1 MVAEDVLIRRA
12 EIVRIHLDILEGLI
26 EEPISTSAAIRA
38 SVSLRF
44 LSDGALSQL
53 GHDLGQSIAIPAPDL
68 ADIEIEQVLTFAC
81 GGYVLAGVEICPHY
95 LYRFSGENSPI
106 RAHFERQIKTS
117 PAQHRLVEHRLS
129 KFMLQPCLAILGTT
143 FTREAVVRYVANK
156 CGGAHHH
163 DDPGGFAALDHAI
176 TNVGHG
182 LELSTTGLSAVFL
195 EVLGT
200 AYFLI
205 KAPDISALRARLEA
219 DQDEASVGS
228 RKRPT

>member
-1 MVAEDVLIRRA
+1 MLDVKGQGGSGPLANRSALAARTLMETARSLISDVMVAEDVLIRRA

-95 LYRFSGENSPI
+95 LYRFSGENSPN

-117 PAQHRLVEHRLS
+117 PAQHRLVEHRLGS
-129 KFMLQPCLAILGTT
+129 GPIDMRAAI
-143 FTREAVVRYVANK
+143 
-156 CGGAHHH
+156 
-163 DDPGGFAALDHAI
+163 
-176 TNVGHG
+176 
-182 LELSTTGLSAVFL
+182 
-195 EVLGT
+195 
-200 AYFLI
+200 
-205 KAPDISALRARLEA
+205 
-219 DQDEASVGS
+219 
-228 RKRPT
+228 